1 MHVLT
6 SRENDCRSCYKCI
19 RHCPT
24 KSISFHDGQASII
37 FDECVLCGRCY
48 SVCPQNCKVIRDDK
62 QIALRL
68 LENYNCVASI
78 APSFSS
84 AYHGVSFASMKKALL
99 ELGFVDAEETAVG
112 ATIIKKQYDEYCQ
125 NGKND
130 VIISA
135 CCHSINS
142 LIEKHYPDLSCYLAP
157 FLSPMQAH
165 SLDIKRRNK
174 DVKVIFIGPCIAKK
188 EEADRYKNPDCVLTF
203 LELDDLLKEKNIK
216 IEITPFKKE
225 EKTKARLFP
234 IEGGILKTMD
244 KPNKNRLYLSFSG
257 MDECMEALENI
268 KKGDVHNC
276 FIEMSSCEGSCING
290 PAIPKEKKALV
301 SSILEIERNAG
312 TKDFDVSK
320 YEKNELTKS
329 FTPVSFPK
337 KEFSIEEIEEVLKK
351 IGKYK
356 KSDELN
362 CASCGY
368 PTCREK
374 AKAVLLKK
382 ANLEMCLPY
391 LMEKA
396 KSFNED
402 IVENTPNGILLT
414 DENLIVQLINP
425 ALCTL
430 LNLNSKDIVGKDVSS
445 ILPVDLFALAL
456 TKQPTRCAHLH
467 LEKYNL
473 YVEASVSYDEKYKS
487 IIGIFRDRTQTHLDH
502 EKHINDVKATEKITR
517 DVIEKNMRAVQE
529 IAQLLGESAANTK
542 IALTNLAKT
551 IEDETNGN

>member
-62 QIALRL
+62 QKALDL
-68 LENYNCVASI
+68 LKNYNCIASV
-78 APSFSS
+78 APSFPS
-84 AYHGVSFASMKKALL
+84 AYHGVNFESLKKALL
-99 ELGFVDAEETAVG
+99 ELGFVDAEETSIG
-112 ATIIKKQYDEYCQ
+112 ATIIKKQYDEYCLDE
-125 NGKND
+125 KND
-130 VIISA
+130 VIIST

-165 SLDIKRRNK
+165 SLDIKRRHK
-174 DVKVIFIGPCIAKK
+174 DAKVIFLGPCIAKK
-188 EEADRYKNPDCVLTF
+188 EEADRYNNPDCVLTF

-216 IEITPFKKE
+216 IETSSFKKE
-225 EKTKARLFP
+225 IKSKARLFP

-244 KPNKNRLYLSFSG
+244 MPNKNRQYLCFSG
-257 MDECMEALENI
+257 MDECIEVLENI

-290 PAIPKEKKALV
+290 PAIPKEKKAIV
-301 SSILEIERNAG
+301 SSILEINRNAG
-312 TKDFDVSK
+312 EKDFDVSS
-320 YEKNELTKS
+320 YNEKELHKA
-329 FTPVSFPK
+329 FTPVCFNK
-337 KEFSIEEIEEVLKK
+337 KEFSEEEIEKVLKK
-351 IGKYK
+351 IGKFDK
-356 KSDELN
+356 KDELN

-374 AKAVLLKK
+374 AKAVLLNK

-402 IVENTPNGILLT
+402 IVENTPNGILVT

-425 ALCTL
+425 ALCNL
-430 LNLNSKDIVGKDVSS
+430 LNINSKEIIGKEVSS
-445 ILPVDLFALAL
+445 ILPIDLFALAL
-456 TKQPTRCAHLH
+456 SNEPTKCAHVH

-502 EKHINDVKATEKITR
+502 EKRIKDAKATEKITR